1 MDCFYQVRPPEEGVG
16 VPRALAWNLGSPV
29 TPVWHLLSSAR
40 LDPGGRWDKEA
51 RRLCQGWEE
60 GWAEISS
67 IRKCGRD
74 KRCVCAVFVG
84 RSSNWGLAFHK
95 QPLGKDLVN
104 LLRRAQPRRLWR
116 FAIGQVHRV
125 CSWFRPEQH
134 LSLPLPLAVS
144 TLQASAPPN
153 RRDTETTVITPELQ
167 FASREGAKG

>member
-51 RRLCQGWEE
+51 RRLCQGWEG

-95 QPLGKDLVN
+95 QPLGKDLV
-104 LLRRAQPRRLWR
+104 
-116 FAIGQVHRV
+116 II
-125 CSWFRPEQH
+125 CSDGP
-134 LSLPLPLAVS
+134 SLGGSEDLPLAKFTGSVAGSALNS
-144 TLQASAPPN
+144 TSRYLC
-153 RRDTETTVITPELQ
+153 RLQ
-167 FASREGAKG
+167 FLLSKLLPRPTAETQKRQ